1 MAFDKYCKECKR
13 NHYTV
18 EVFDKEY
25 NKLEVE
31 LIAFYGYD
39 SSTGN
44 HLQLMVSEVIST
56 FSNED
61 LHYMK
66 FLLGEK
72 LKYGGDTVTEM
83 RKYYELLDKIEKAL
97 EKNSVNQ

>member
-1 MAFDKYCKECKR
+1 MVNKYCKECKR
-13 NHYTV
+13 NHYIV
-18 EVFDKEY
+18 EVFDKNY
-25 NKLEVE
+25 NKLKVE
-31 LIAFYGYD
+31 PMAFNGYD
-39 SSTGN
+39 PSTGN
-44 HLQLMVSEVIST
+44 HIQIMVEDKIST

-83 RKYYELLDKIEKAL
+83 RKYCEILDKIENAL